1 MTGSTLIFDP
11 FAGASGD
18 MTLAALLDLG
28 LSEQWL
34 RDFIE
39 SLGLGEI
46 GVTVS
51 RVNRKGIDC
60 AHIVFE
66 LPDEHAHRHL
76 RHVVEIIDRCSAPD
90 RAKDRAKE
98 AFRLIAVAE
107 AAVHGTTVE
116 RVHFHEVG
124 ALDAILDILCTM
136 AAVDELGLTE
146 FYTRPVAL
154 GSGWIEIAHGRF
166 PVPAPATLRILEGV
180 PTTGLELPG
189 ECTTPTGAAIIA
201 TLTGG
206 RMPPDGLVPR
216 RSGFGAGT
224 RDPKEHPNCLRLVVA
239 ETAADTA
246 AATEIFALQ
255 ADIDDMAP
263 EYLSAAQEAALSA
276 GALDAVAVPVTMK
289 KGRLGHRLD
298 LLVTAES
305 REAVIRAL
313 FQGSSTIGVRFWR
326 VGRETLERTQ
336 EVRVWRGQEIGF
348 KRVTLPDGTS
358 RSKPEYEDV
367 ARAAAALGLSAFEV
381 RRALDEELPQNPANG
396 VSE

>member
-1 MTGSTLIFDP
+1 MTGRALIFDP
-11 FAGASGD
+11 FAGVSGD

-28 LSEQWL
+28 LSESWL
-34 RDFIE
+34 REFIA
-39 SLGLGEI
+39 SLGLGDI
-46 GVTVS
+46 GVAVT

-60 AHIVFE
+60 AHIVFD
-66 LPDEHAHRHL
+66 LPHEHAHRHL
-76 RHVVEIIDRCSAPD
+76 RHVVEIIDRSRAPERAKE
-90 RAKDRAKE
+90 RAKD

-124 ALDAILDILCTM
+124 AVDAILDILCTM
-136 AAVDELGLTE
+136 AAVDELGFTE

-206 RMPPDGLVPR
+206 RTPPTGILPR
-216 RSGFGAGT
+216 RTGFGGGT
-224 RDPKEHPNCLRLVVA
+224 RDPQEHPNCLRLIAA
-239 ETAADTA
+239 EPAFEAVPA
-246 AATEIFALQ
+246 GAVFALQ

-263 EYLSAAQEAALSA
+263 EYLSAAQEAALAA

-298 LLVTAES
+298 LLVSAEC
-305 REAVIRAL
+305 RDAVIRAL
-313 FQGSSTIGVRFWR
+313 FQGSSTIGVRFWP
-326 VGRETLERTQ
+326 VSRETLERTQ
-336 EVRVWRGQEIGF
+336 EVRIWRGQEIGF

-381 RRALDEELPQNPANG
+381 RRALDEEMPQNPANG